1 MKPIPFEV
9 GRVVQSTQGR
19 DRGRL
24 FIVISVVDGEFV
36 LMADGDLRKV
46 DHLKRKKIKHLHA
59 KPVFFPEVAARLGTN
74 VAVTDSELRKALKK
88 AATQE
93 LPTCK
98 EGCGLVQE

>member
-1 MKPIPFEV
+1 VKPIPYEV

-24 FIVISVVDGEFV
+24 FLIMSVVDDRFV
-36 LMADGDLRKV
+36 LMADGDLRKAE
-46 DHLKRKKIKHLHA
+46 HPKRKKIIHLHA
-59 KPVFFPEVAARLGTN
+59 KPIFYPELAQRLREN
-74 VAVTDSELRKALKK
+74 KAVTDSELRKTLEN
-88 AATQE
+88 AAMQA

>member
-1 MKPIPFEV
+1 MKPIPYEI

-24 FIVISVVDGEFV
+24 FIVVSIVSDEFV
-36 LMADGDLRKV
+36 LMADGELRKTERP
-46 DHLKRKKIKHLHA
+46 KRKKIKHLHA
-59 KPVFFPEVAARLGTN
+59 KPVFFPEIANKLLEN
-74 VAVTDSELRKALKK
+74 IAVTDSELRKALLK
-88 AATQE
+88 AAQE

>member
-24 FIVISVVDGEFV
+24 FIIMSVVDDDFV
-36 LMADGDLRKV
+36 LMADGKLRKA
-46 DHLKRKKIKHLHA
+46 DRMKRKKIKHLHA
-59 KPVFFPEVAARLGTN
+59 KPIIFPELAARLRAN
-74 VAVTDSELRKALKK
+74 IAVTDSELRKALEK
-88 AATQE
+88 AAAQE

>member
-24 FIVISVVDGEFV
+24 FIVTSVVDGDFV
-36 LMADGDLRKV
+36 LMADGELRKA
-46 DHLKRKKIKHLHA
+46 DHPKRKKIKHLHA
-59 KPVFFPEVAARLGTN
+59 KPVFFPELAARLSAN
-74 VAVTDSELRKALKK
+74 IAVTDSELKTVLAK
-88 AATQE
+88 AAAQE
-93 LPTCK
+93 LPICK

>member
-36 LMADGDLRKV
+36 LIADGALRKAR
-46 DHLKRKKIKHLHA
+46 HPKRKKIKHLHA
-59 KPVFFPEVAARLGTN
+59 KPVFFPEFADTLRANIAVA
-74 VAVTDSELRKALKK
+74 DSELRKALAK
-88 AATQE
+88 AAQE

>member
-24 FIVISVVDGEFV
+24 FIVVSVVNDDFV
-36 LMADGDLRKV
+36 LMADGELRKTERP
-46 DHLKRKKIKHLHA
+46 KRKKIKHLHA
-59 KPVFFPEVAARLGTN
+59 KPVFFPEFADKLRTN
-74 VAVTDSELRKALKK
+74 IAVTDSELRKALQK
-88 AATQE
+88 AAAQE

>member
-24 FIVISVVDGEFV
+24 FLVVSVVSDEFV
-36 LMADGDLRKV
+36 LMADGGLRKTERP
-46 DHLKRKKIKHLHA
+46 KRKKIKHLHA
-59 KPVFFPEVAARLGTN
+59 KPVFFPEIANKLRENT
-74 VAVTDSELRKALKK
+74 AVTDSELRKALFK
-88 AATQE
+88 AAQE

>member
-24 FIVISVVDGEFV
+24 FIITSVVDDDFV
-36 LMADGDLRKV
+36 LMADGELRKAE
-46 DHLKRKKIKHLHA
+46 HPKRKKIKHLHA
-59 KPVFFPEVAARLGTN
+59 KPVFLPEIAARLRAN
-74 VAVTDSELRKALKK
+74 ADVLDSELRKSLEK
-88 AATQE
+88 AAQE
-93 LPTCK
+93 LTTCK